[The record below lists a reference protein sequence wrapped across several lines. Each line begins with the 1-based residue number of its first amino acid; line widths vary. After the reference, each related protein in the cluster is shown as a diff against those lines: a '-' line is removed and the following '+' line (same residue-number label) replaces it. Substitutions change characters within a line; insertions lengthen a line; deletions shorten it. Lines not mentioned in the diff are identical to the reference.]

1 MFSAPD
7 QQRGPTPHDQTRP
20 YLGTPCEKPPSPA
33 WRSTACLR
41 RRPLRSKLKRP
52 KTHGDHPSQTHARRI
67 LRRKKK
73 GHGAPSPSV
82 RGSPSPGGD
91 RDRNPSRRGL
101 APAYHSPSGWTHG
114 GSGPRAPASVFSTL
128 SSAPTTPPPSRPIL
142 RPVAPA
148 GLHSTVKKYGNFWF
162 WYGGLGE
169 VTVGG
174 YPPDVAAARSRRAGR
189 IVRATDKSTF

>member
-41 RRPLRSKLKRP
+41 RRTLWSKLKRP
-52 KTHGDHPSQTHARRI
+52 KTHGDHSSQTHARRV
-67 LRRKKK
+67 LRRKTWR
-73 GHGAPSPSV
+73 PVSERPRVTLS
-82 RGSPSPGGD
+82 RGGPRPEPIPTGIGPGLPQPQRVD
-91 RDRNPSRRGL
+91 SRRLRTQG
-101 APAYHSPSGWTHG
+101 ARQRIFNPEV
-114 GSGPRAPASVFSTL
+114 GSHH
-128 SSAPTTPPPSRPIL
+128 TPPPSRPIL

-148 GLHSTVKKYGNFWF
+148 GLHSTAKKYGNVWF

-174 YPPDVAAARSRRAGR
+174 YPPNVAAARSRRAGR